1 MVKCD
6 EFGHK
11 KKKYKKKAVGPASIL
26 KEIENKE
33 SEGEEEDEA
42 KDLSKYKLDEDVDED
57 DADFSK
63 HNLDASEEDSNKKK
77 PNRWSH
83 SKSQSS
89 HSWCSSHAS
98 SP

>member
-11 KKKYKKKAVGPASIL
+11 KEKYKGKAVGPAFIL

-33 SEGEEEDEA
+33 SEREEVEA
-42 KDLSKYKLDEDVDED
+42 KDLSKYKLDEDED

-77 PNRWSH
+77 PNS
-83 SKSQSS
+83 
-89 HSWCSSHAS
+89 
-98 SP
+98 

>member
-11 KKKYKKKAVGPASIL
+11 KKKYKRKAVGPASIL

-42 KDLSKYKLDEDVDED
+42 KDLSKYKLDEDVDKD

-63 HNLDASEEDSNKKK
+63 HDLDASEEDSNKKK
-77 PNRWSH
+77 PNR
-83 SKSQSS
+83 
-89 HSWCSSHAS
+89 
-98 SP
+98 